1 MTNRAD
7 IPSPA
12 PQSASTGFSVQVNRD
27 RETAELVPAGEI
39 DLATVGQLQ
48 TELDTLIEAN
58 FARIVIDLRGV
69 EFLDSTAL
77 HALLC
82 ANTRAEQDGWQLA
95 IIPGPRA
102 VQRVFE
108 ITRAI
113 DHLPFVAVDGGASSW
128 QTPDRSHRAGRA

>member
-1 MTNRAD
+1 MTDRTYV
-7 IPSPA
+7 PSPIPLTA
-12 PQSASTGFSVQVNRD
+12 PTSFSLHVKRE
-27 RETAELVPAGEI
+27 RETAELIPTGEI
-39 DLATVGQLQ
+39 DLATIGQLQ
-48 TELDTLIEAN
+48 SELKTLIEAN